1 MEDIFYWAQAVLK
14 TTPQRWIRFTEEL
27 PAALLNR
34 RPLEGEW
41 SALECFLHLYDTEK
55 GVFPARVEYLLAGQ
69 DFPAFDPDKEGS
81 SVDAIT
87 DPVQIAH
94 EFDRMRRN
102 SLKLFDKIS
111 EADLDRRARHSELGV
126 VSLRELLHEWAGHD
140 LMHTVQAERALM
152 QPLIAGA
159 GPWKGYFSDHWVGI

>member
-1 MEDIFYWAQAVLK
+1 MEDIFFWAQAVLK
-14 TTPQRWIRFTEEL
+14 TTPQRWIQLTETL
-27 PAALLNR
+27 PIALLNR
-34 RPLEGEW
+34 HPLEGEW
-41 SALECFLHLYDTEK
+41 SALECFLHLFDTEK
-55 GVFPARVEYLLAGQ
+55 EVFPVRVEYLLAGQ

-81 SVDAIT
+81 NVEAIS
-87 DPVQIAH
+87 DPVQLAN

-111 EADLDRRARHSELGV
+111 KADLDRRARHSELGV

-159 GPWKGYFSDHWVGI
+159 GPWKAYFSDHWLGE